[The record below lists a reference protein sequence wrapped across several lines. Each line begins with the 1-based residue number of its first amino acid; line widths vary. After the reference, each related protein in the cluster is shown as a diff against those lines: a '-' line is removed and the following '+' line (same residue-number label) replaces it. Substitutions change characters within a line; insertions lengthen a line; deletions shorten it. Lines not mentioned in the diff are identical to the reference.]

1 MRPLIIDGL
10 FLFPASG
17 WVEFNNKRR
26 NMDSVA
32 SLIFVGFVVFVF
44 TNIDDLFVVSAF
56 FADPRLARSSVIIG
70 QFVGIGALVLL
81 STLAAL
87 FSVAIPA
94 SWIALLGV
102 VPLFLGLYKLK
113 DLQLFST
120 QEFHDAGEKKL
131 QNQAPIAEGRQPS
144 QILAIATVTI
154 ANGGDNLGA
163 YIPLFAKTPQGI
175 LIYALVFALM
185 TTIWCRLAFL
195 IVNHRRWRYPIHRYG
210 HVALPFVLIA
220 LGFYIL
226 SDAAVLFR

>member
-1 MRPLIIDGL
+1 
-10 FLFPASG
+10 
-17 WVEFNNKRR
+17 
-26 NMDSVA
+26 MDSVA

-113 DLQLFST
+113 D
-120 QEFHDAGEKKL
+120 
-131 QNQAPIAEGRQPS
+131 
-144 QILAIATVTI
+144 
-154 ANGGDNLGA
+154 
-163 YIPLFAKTPQGI
+163 
-175 LIYALVFALM
+175 
-185 TTIWCRLAFL
+185 
-195 IVNHRRWRYPIHRYG
+195 
-210 HVALPFVLIA
+210 
-220 LGFYIL
+220 
-226 SDAAVLFR
+226 